1 MALKTQEV
9 CGGAMIDL
17 VNELKHRGCF
27 VRAVEHGKL
36 NGHWTVEYYEAEKA
50 HVVQSDLFHPADAGG
65 V

>member
-1 MALKTQEV
+1 
-9 CGGAMIDL
+9 MIDL

-27 VRAVEHGKL
+27 VRAVERGKI